1 VNCTS
6 AHVAGKTGGT
16 LPGVGQAAPAGAAGI
31 VVAANAPTVLWARN
45 PELATT
51 VNRRHEN
58 VDYLEGI
65 TLPDTLQGTAD
76 IHSACDRADVVV
88 VDEAQPHHLIAEKGL
103 CAFHDSIEHLWQ
115 RGPLRNGDLDLGE
128 LLEHCLALLEQ
139 AHEPDV
145 LLLTQLA
152 LGAQRAFLLE
162 HSQGAESHRQA
173 APHGA
178 QQPGLLCL
186 EALAPGARQDQVTA
200 EVTRIAE
207 NRSAIEQTKGML
219 MVIYGIDEPT
229 AFELLKWRSQE
240 TNVKLRLLAE
250 QVAADFL
257 FLSGSETLPPRSA
270 FDNLL
275 LTAHLRMN
283 AENESG
289 DASVLVLPAK
299 EDAG

>member
-1 VNCTS
+1 M
-6 AHVAGKTGGT
+6 
-16 LPGVGQAAPAGAAGI
+16 
-31 VVAANAPTVLWARN
+31 
-45 PELATT
+45 
-51 VNRRHEN
+51 
-58 VDYLEGI
+58 
-65 TLPDTLQGTAD
+65 
-76 IHSACDRADVVV
+76 
-88 VDEAQPHHLIAEKGL
+88 VDEAQPHHLIAEQGL

-200 EVTRIAE
+200 DLFDGDADGPELANPGKTKKVGRLPSGRQQRG
-207 NRSAIEQTKGML
+207 NRHLIPG
-219 MVIYGIDEPT
+219 EPDH
-229 AFELLKWRSQE
+229 LHHRVGGDHGSH
-240 TNVKLRLLAE
+240 LRLQHLGGPLHGTE
-250 QVAADFL
+250 HRRRRVRTGGNRNEEFGQLLRGPAARRRRDL
-257 FLSGSETLPPRSA
+257 GPAHAISRKRAPP
-270 FDNLL
+270 
-275 LTAHLRMN
+275 
-283 AENESG
+283 
-289 DASVLVLPAK
+289 AS
-299 EDAG
+299 DCGIR